1 MSTTKLLNAI
11 GLAYNSAKLI
21 KGEKLLESIKKNK
34 VKFVI
39 LATNMGASQKK
50 KFSDKCIFYKIEFKD
65 DALNVEELSQAC
77 GSTTIVAIGINDSNI
92 IKLIKNNL

>member
-1 MSTTKLLNAI
+1 MNKTKLLNAI

-21 KGEKLLESIKKNK
+21 KGEKLLDSIKRNK

-39 LATNMGASQKK
+39 LSTDMGTSQKK
-50 KFSDKCIFYKIEFKD
+50 KFSDKCKFYNIEFID
-65 DALNVEELSQAC
+65 DVLTVDEISQAC
-77 GSTTIVAIGINDSNI
+77 GSTTIVAIGVNDINI